1 MTLSWLRVQ
10 TVRVLSIVPFELQ
23 IKALVMH
30 VLYHGLRTPNKGI
43 NQRDLKNWDDEVDKI
58 CFGPT

>member
-1 MTLSWLRVQ
+1 MALSWFRVQ
-10 TVRVLSIVPFELQ
+10 TVRVLSIVLFELQ
-23 IKALVMH
+23 LEALLIQI
-30 VLYHGLRTPNKGI
+30 LYHELRTPNEGI